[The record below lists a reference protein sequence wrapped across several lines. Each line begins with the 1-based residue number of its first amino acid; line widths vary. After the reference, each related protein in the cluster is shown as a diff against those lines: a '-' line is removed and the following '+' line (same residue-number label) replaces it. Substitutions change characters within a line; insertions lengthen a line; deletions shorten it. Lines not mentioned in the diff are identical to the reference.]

1 MRYFVKGSEKHL
13 SLPFPAVTLKRLNV
27 SCGSGPGWTSLL
39 SPNHSKGLKPTLY
52 ANSDF
57 SFFHQEREVENLEG
71 VVANLKQELGI
82 AKKRVSELQHAL
94 EDDMHYDSD
103 GLSNDDDGDDDL
115 DLGGLSDDSDELI
128 DNDRPSE
135 PRSYRSYD
143 ELEDDDDL
151 SDRLKRKLNDLTES
165 DSLPRSVRRSRPLAN
180 SMDSDPSSP
189 RGTYDEED
197 SRRTGRR
204 SRSGTDDL
212 DTSAEKR
219 QRRSEDR
226 RRKSLEK
233 KRSFEK
239 RSTDNSLH

>member
-1 MRYFVKGSEKHL
+1 
-13 SLPFPAVTLKRLNV
+13 
-27 SCGSGPGWTSLL
+27 
-39 SPNHSKGLKPTLY
+39 
-52 ANSDF
+52 
-57 SFFHQEREVENLEG
+57 
-71 VVANLKQELGI
+71 
-82 AKKRVSELQHAL
+82 
-94 EDDMHYDSD
+94 MHYDSD

-239 RSTDNSLH
+239 RSTDNSLHWRTRKDIIIGDFLRESLINSLKTVTLKSSASFTRHALRAWHILSHDQLVRFGLARVPR